1 MHLKNG
7 QEAGV
12 VYINTGMVGCP
23 AKDMCIS
30 EWRDVGQITA
40 AAMAARFGAPA
51 VVWMGTVPAMVTKG
65 ANRRTG

>member
-30 EWRDVGQITA
+30 GRDVGQITA